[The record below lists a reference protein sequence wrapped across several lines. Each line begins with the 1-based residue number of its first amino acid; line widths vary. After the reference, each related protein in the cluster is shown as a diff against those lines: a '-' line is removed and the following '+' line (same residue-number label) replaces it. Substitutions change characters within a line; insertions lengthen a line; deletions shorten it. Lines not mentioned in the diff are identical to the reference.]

1 MMQSGP
7 RALTHFT
14 MDGFHGFRSRFDD
27 VKLVQ
32 ELLEEVPTVLRLS
45 PVMPP
50 FLLPYYNGVVAEDC
64 GVSGFV
70 LLAGGHLTLH
80 TFSFRECFFA
90 DLVYPGAFD
99 TQRAQLTLQTTLPCR
114 SVFTQTVERGEGGD
128 MTRSGPHSINPK
140 LDFGP
145 HLFVRFS
152 PYEGPATMDAL
163 FDLFDQ
169 LPQRIGMTPI
179 MRPYL
184 VKTKAQNGE
193 TYLSAMTMIA
203 ESHISLHVFPNS
215 SEAFFDLFSC
225 KFFDTESVLRVLL
238 KDFGGNAT
246 EQVLASRGQRYTQM
260 RTERRQVLTQTNRW
274 LATTHPGLYD
284 LSGERPSLIPA
295 TTIEHSAGG

>member
-1 MMQSGP
+1 MQRAP
-7 RALTHFT
+7 LALTHFT

-32 ELLEEVPTVLRLS
+32 ELLEEVPSVLKLK

-64 GVSGFV
+64 GISGFV

-114 SVFTQTVERGEGGD
+114 SAFSQTLERGEGGE
-128 MTRSGPHSINPK
+128 MTHATGPTSINPA

-152 PYEGPATMDAL
+152 PYQGPASMDAL

-184 VKTKAQNGE
+184 MKTTTADGAR
-193 TYLSAMTMIA
+193 YLSAMTMIA
-203 ESHISLHVFPNS
+203 ESHISLHVFPDYG
-215 SEAFFDLFSC
+215 EAFFDLFSC
-225 KFFDTESVLRVLL
+225 KFFDTEAVLRVLFQDL
-238 KDFGGNAT
+238 GGNAK
-246 EQVLASRGQRYTQM
+246 EHLLIARGQRYNQL
-260 RTERRQVLTQTNRW
+260 RTERRHALIQTNRW
-274 LATTHPGLYD
+274 LATTHPTLY
-284 LSGERPSLIPA
+284 E
-295 TTIEHSAGG
+295 SASKAP